1 MSDIS
6 DDFYTDLPVGEIL
19 RRARLQK
26 GLTLPEA
33 AQYLYIRESHLQ
45 ALEDSDFDAL
55 PGRVYVI
62 GFIRTYAE
70 FLGLDGARVVD
81 LLKRQSDGLGTPQ
94 SLNMHLLPSDNRLP
108 GVPVMAVAFAGLILL
123 IVLWVVYQN
132 ARIGQVDQ
140 IAPLEE
146 SAQAPLEAL
155 QKIVDDPSVMAE
167 SNATPESP
175 SLEPQKTPQAAASS
189 EEQKTTENVEIPVA
203 LAETTS
209 SATSPPVRIVLRED
223 SWLEIRGPDSR
234 VVQARV
240 FRKGETFDVAAPVDE
255 FGHAYAVTMGNAA
268 GVEIQ
273 VGGRAVPALGGV
285 NQVRRNVSLH
295 PKALTPLLPDR

>member
-1 MSDIS
+1 MSDMS

-26 GLTLPEA
+26 GMTLPEA

-45 ALEDSDFDAL
+45 ALEDSNFDAL

-70 FLGLDGARVVD
+70 FLGLDGARVVE

-108 GVPVMAVAFAGLILL
+108 GVPVIAVAFASLILL

-140 IAPLEE
+140 IAPVEQAGE
-146 SAQAPLEAL
+146 APLEAL
-155 QKIVDDPSVMAE
+155 QKIVEEHPVVAQADPVAE
-167 SNATPESP
+167 VQKNTQETPVATN
-175 SLEPQKTPQAAASS
+175 
-189 EEQKTTENVEIPVA
+189 EQKPADDAVPNTEASEAPVLPA
-203 LAETTS
+203 A
-209 SATSPPVRIVLRED
+209 PPVRILLRED

-240 FRKGETFDVAAPVDE
+240 FRKGETFDITSPVDE

-273 VGGRAVPALGGV
+273 VGGRTVPALGDV
-285 NQVRRNVSLH
+285 NQVRRNVSLN